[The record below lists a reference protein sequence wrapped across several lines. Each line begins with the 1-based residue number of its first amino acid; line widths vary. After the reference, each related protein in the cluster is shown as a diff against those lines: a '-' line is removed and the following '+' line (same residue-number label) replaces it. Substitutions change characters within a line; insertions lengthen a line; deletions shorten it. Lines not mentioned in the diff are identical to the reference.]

1 MTARSAIFYLRNNF
15 CGFVDF
21 RFCYFNSQD
30 FNLSPVLLPF
40 LPKGENNRRYSTMKE
55 FQKGILDSDK
65 VITAENVQRM
75 GEVIALCAIKTVIVR
90 GGKDL
95 HYLYKGLLRDVNRSE
110 NDVSRYS
117 DGYEIAQEAMLF
129 LCQHMGK
136 RLDDVYVTKTGRK
149 ITIKQACFSVA
160 DRYLAKNFVAP
171 MLNTT
176 SLNEQI
182 MTEPEIIDD
191 EQKNDYTAYDGLIS
205 KMHLTA
211 VEYETLSILM
221 AGFTMLQIGKILN
234 VNRTTIWRRQNSI
247 RKKYM
252 RATNSHQK

>member
-1 MTARSAIFYLRNNF
+1 
-15 CGFVDF
+15 
-21 RFCYFNSQD
+21 
-30 FNLSPVLLPF
+30 
-40 LPKGENNRRYSTMKE
+40 MKE
-55 FQKGILDSDK
+55 FQKGILDNDR
-65 VITAENVQRM
+65 VITENNVQRM
-75 GEVIALCAIKTVIVR
+75 GEVIALCAIKTVIAR

-95 HYLYKGLLRDVNRSE
+95 HNLYKGLLHDVNSSE
-110 NDVSRYS
+110 NDMSRYS

-136 RLDDVYVTKTGRK
+136 RLDDVHVTKTGRK

-160 DRYLAKNFVAP
+160 DRYLAKNYVNP

-182 MTEPEIIDD
+182 ATEPETILGV
-191 EQKNDYTAYDGLIS
+191 EQKNDYTAFDGLIS
-205 KMHLTA
+205 KMNLTA
-211 VEYETLSILM
+211 IEYETLSILI
-221 AGFTMLQIGKILN
+221 AGFTMLQIGRILN

-252 RATNSHQK
+252 FATSY

>member
-1 MTARSAIFYLRNNF
+1 
-15 CGFVDF
+15 
-21 RFCYFNSQD
+21 
-30 FNLSPVLLPF
+30 
-40 LPKGENNRRYSTMKE
+40 MKE
-55 FQKGILDSDK
+55 FQKGILDNDR
-65 VITAENVQRM
+65 VITAGNVQHM

-95 HYLYKGLLRDVNRSE
+95 HNLYKGLLRDINRA
-110 NDVSRYS
+110 DDDMSRYS
-117 DGYEIAQEAMLF
+117 DGYEIAQEAMQF

-136 RLDDVYVTKTGRK
+136 RLDDVYYTKTGRK

-160 DRYLAKNFVAP
+160 DRYLAKNFVSH

-182 MTEPEIIDD
+182 MTEPETILDD
-191 EQKNDYTAYDGLIS
+191 EQKNDYTASDGLVA
-205 KMHLTA
+205 KMKLTA
-211 VEYETLSILM
+211 VECETLSILM

-247 RKKYM
+247 RKKYLQ
-252 RATNSHQK
+252 ATNRF

>member
-1 MTARSAIFYLRNNF
+1 
-15 CGFVDF
+15 
-21 RFCYFNSQD
+21 
-30 FNLSPVLLPF
+30 
-40 LPKGENNRRYSTMKE
+40 MKE
-55 FQKGILDSDK
+55 FQKGILDNDR
-65 VITAENVQRM
+65 VISAENVQRM

-95 HYLYKGLLRDVNRSE
+95 HNLYKGLLHDVNRSE
-110 NDVSRYS
+110 NDMSRYS
-117 DGYEIAQEAMLF
+117 DGYDIAQEAMLF

-136 RLDDVYVTKTGRK
+136 RLDDVYYTKTGRK
-149 ITIKQACFSVA
+149 TTIKQACFSVA
-160 DRYLAKNFVAP
+160 DRYLAKNFVSP

-182 MTEPEIIDD
+182 MTEPEAILDD
-191 EQKNDYTAYDGLIS
+191 EQKNDYAVFDSLIS

-252 RATNSHQK
+252 QVTNML

>member
-1 MTARSAIFYLRNNF
+1 
-15 CGFVDF
+15 
-21 RFCYFNSQD
+21 
-30 FNLSPVLLPF
+30 
-40 LPKGENNRRYSTMKE
+40 MKKVN
-55 FQKGILDSDK
+55 KGILDNDR
-65 VITAENVQRM
+65 VISAENVQHM

-95 HYLYKGLLRDVNRSE
+95 HNLYKGLLRDINCS
-110 NDVSRYS
+110 NDDMGRFS

-136 RLDDVYVTKTGRK
+136 RLADVYVTKTGRK

-160 DRYLAKNFVAP
+160 DRYLAKNYVNP
-171 MLNTT
+171 ILNTI

-182 MTEPEIIDD
+182 MTEPETILD
-191 EQKNDYTAYDGLIS
+191 EGQKNDYSVVDGLIS
-205 KMHLTA
+205 KMKLTA
-211 VEYETLSILM
+211 AEYETLSILM

-247 RKKYM
+247 RKKYLQ
-252 RATNSHQK
+252 NINIF

>member
-1 MTARSAIFYLRNNF
+1 
-15 CGFVDF
+15 
-21 RFCYFNSQD
+21 
-30 FNLSPVLLPF
+30 
-40 LPKGENNRRYSTMKE
+40 MKE
-55 FQKGILDSDK
+55 FQKGILDNDT
-65 VITAENVQRM
+65 VISAENVQRM

-95 HYLYKGLLRDVNRSE
+95 HNLYKGLLYDVNRSE
-110 NDVSRYS
+110 NDMSRYS

-136 RLDDVYVTKTGRK
+136 RLDDVYITKTGRK

-160 DRYLAKNFVAP
+160 DRYLAKNYVAP

-182 MTEPEIIDD
+182 ATEPETILDD
-191 EQKNDYTAYDGLIS
+191 EQKNDYTAFDGLIS

-247 RKKYM
+247 RKKYLQ
-252 RATNSHQK
+252 AVAINNSDNPNNFYPL

>member
-1 MTARSAIFYLRNNF
+1 
-15 CGFVDF
+15 
-21 RFCYFNSQD
+21 
-30 FNLSPVLLPF
+30 
-40 LPKGENNRRYSTMKE
+40 MKE
-55 FQKGILDSDK
+55 FQKGVLDNNR
-65 VITAENVQRM
+65 VISAENVQRM

-95 HYLYKGLLRDVNRSE
+95 HNLYKGLLHDVNRNES
-110 NDVSRYS
+110 DMSRYS
-117 DGYEIAQEAMLF
+117 DGYDIAQEAMLF
-129 LCQHMGK
+129 LCQHIGK
-136 RLDDVYVTKTGRK
+136 RLDDAYYTKTGRK

-160 DRYLAKNFVAP
+160 DRYLAKNFVSP

-182 MTEPEIIDD
+182 ATEPETILDD
-191 EQKNDYTAYDGLIS
+191 EQKNDYAAFDSLIS

-211 VEYETLSILM
+211 VEHETLSILM

-252 RATNSHQK
+252 ATLQ